1 LSLIRLTQ
9 SLITT
14 VATVP
19 VTVAELPEFS
29 RRSAQLLSELERQD
43 IICFLAHSPKSG
55 VLIEGCGGI
64 RKLRWRR
71 GNKGKSGGL
80 RIVYYFC
87 NDHMPLYLITLFAK
101 GDRANLTQAERN
113 DLREMGDE
121 LIMSSIRKLN

>member
-9 SLITT
+9 PPVTT
-14 VATVP
+14 AATAP

-29 RRSAQLLSELERQD
+29 RRSAKLLSEAERQD
-43 IICFLAHSPKSG
+43 IICFLAHAPMSG
-55 VLIEGCGGI
+55 VLVEGCGGI

-101 GDRANLTQAERN
+101 GDRANLTQEERN
-113 DLREMGDE
+113 GLRELVDK
-121 LIMSSIRKLN
+121 LITISLRKLN

>member
-9 SLITT
+9 PPVTT
-14 VATVP
+14 AATAP

-29 RRSAQLLSELERQD
+29 RRSAKLLSEAERQD
-43 IICFLAHSPKSG
+43 IICFLAHAPMSG

-101 GDRANLTQAERN
+101 GDRANLTQEERN
-113 DLREMGDE
+113 GLRELVDK
-121 LIMSSIRKLN
+121 LITISLRKLN

>member
-1 LSLIRLTQ
+1 LSSIKLTQ
-9 SLITT
+9 PPITT

-29 RRSAQLLSELERQD
+29 RRSAKLLSELERQD
-43 IICFLAHSPKSG
+43 IICFLAHAPKSG

-71 GNKGKSGGL
+71 GNKDKSGGV
-80 RIVYYFC
+80 RIVYYFY
-87 NDHMPLYLITLFAK
+87 NDHVPLYLITLFAK

-113 DLREMGDE
+113 DLRDLVGE
-121 LIMSSIRKLN
+121 LITSSLRKLN

>member
-1 LSLIRLTQ
+1 LSLIRFTQ
-9 SLITT
+9 SPVTT

-29 RRSAQLLSELERQD
+29 RRAAKLLSEVERQD

-87 NDHMPLYLITLFAK
+87 NDHTPLYLITLFAK

-113 DLREMGDE
+113 DLRELVDE
-121 LIMSSIRKLN
+121 LVTISLRKLN